1 MIVKTN
7 QKKWFAAPAAA
18 LLLAGMLTG
27 CSGNSN
33 TEGASPSAS
42 PASGGEAVA
51 TQSKE
56 AVTLRVE
63 VFDRGN
69 APAGAGPVTDNYWT
83 QWIQKNFGDP
93 NNIKM
98 EFVPVPRNQEVDKL
112 NVLMATGDA
121 PDLVFTYDMNTIY
134 NYVKDGGLTEV
145 GPLIDEYGPNLKK
158 FLGDDV
164 LAYGVFDGKQYTIPA
179 KRPLQYAHNSYIRKD
194 WLDKLGMPV
203 PTTTEQFYETM
214 KAFKEKD
221 PGQVGKNLIAY
232 DFSAM
237 DGTTI
242 TSPTLLINSFVK
254 KLTEEENYTYSMTSS
269 VPEIAKPGFKEGV
282 QFLNKMNAEGLINSD
297 FALDKDGK
305 QFESDVAN
313 GYVGAFSALAAHANL
328 MAPGKVFDT
337 LKLNVPGAEYVSMDA
352 FTDEEGRT
360 PKFIYDPIGIHI
372 LIPKTSKH
380 GAEVVKYLD
389 WMSQEDVLFT
399 LQNGIEGEHYT
410 LQDGYPVAITSDEA
424 KKTFYNNSDIAILS
438 NGKNFGS
445 EEKNIEATSLQ
456 TPDYKEL
463 SKQTILNAL
472 KDGYTLPR
480 FEHPIEAEIK
490 YGDTLK
496 SKATEGVV
504 KSIVAS
510 PDKFSETYD
519 SYVKEYLKI
528 GGQQVQDE
536 RKAAYAEM
544 KK

>member
-1 MIVKTN
+1 MKTIH
-7 QKKWFAAPAAA
+7 KKWFAAPAAA
-18 LLLAGMLTG
+18 LLLAGMLSG

-33 TEGASPSAS
+33 EGASSSAA
-42 PASGGEAVA
+42 PASGGEAAA
-51 TQSKE
+51 TQSKDP
-56 AVTLRVE
+56 VTLKVE

-93 NNIKM
+93 NNIKL

-145 GPLIDEYGPNLKK
+145 GPLIEENGPNLKK
-158 FLGDDV
+158 FLGDEV

-179 KRPLQYAHNSYIRKD
+179 KRPLQYAQSSYIRKD
-194 WLDKLGMPV
+194 WLDKLGLPV
-203 PTTTEQFYETM
+203 PATTEEFYETM

-221 PGQVGKNLIAY
+221 PGQVGGKLIPY
-232 DFSAM
+232 DFSAI

-242 TSPTLLINSFVK
+242 TSPMVLVNSFVNN
-254 KLTEEENYTYSMTSS
+254 LTEEETYMYTSTSYI
-269 VPEIAKPGFKEGV
+269 PEISKPGYKEGV
-282 QFLNKMNAEGLINSD
+282 QFLNTMNAEGLINSD

-305 QFESDVAN
+305 QFEGDVAN
-313 GYVGAFSALAAHANL
+313 GYVGAFTALAAHANL

-337 LKLNVPGAEYVSMDA
+337 LKQNVPGAEYVAMDP
-352 FTDEEGRT
+352 FTDEEGKT
-360 PKFIYDPIGIHI
+360 PKSIYDPIGMHI
-372 LIPKTSKH
+372 MIPKTSKH
-380 GAEVVKYLD
+380 VAEAIKYLD
-389 WMSQEDVLFT
+389 WMSQSDVLFT
-399 LQNGIEGEHYT
+399 LQNGNEGEHYT
-410 LQDGYPVAITSDEA
+410 LEDGFPVAITSDEA
-424 KKTFYNNSDIAILS
+424 KKTFYNNTDIAILS
-438 NGKNFGS
+438 NGKDFGS
-445 EEKNIEATSLQ
+445 EEKNIEAAALQ

-480 FEHPIEAEIK
+480 FERPIESEIK

-496 SKATEGVV
+496 SKATEGIV
-504 KSIVAS
+504 KSIVS
-510 PDKFSETYD
+510 NPDKFSETYD